1 MDTTLIKIPVMRIP
15 IEIAENSDILLF
27 KRNLSVLSS
36 DIIFGF
42 TKVNEYHKDNK
53 NKTAK
58 IAEINPW

>member
-1 MDTTLIKIPVMRIP
+1 MRIP
-15 IEIAENSDILLF
+15 MAITENSNISLF

-36 DIIFGF
+36 EIIFGF
-42 TKVNEYHKDNK
+42 IIVNEYHKDNK

>member
-15 IEIAENSDILLF
+15 MAITENSNISLF
-27 KRNLSVLSS
+27 KRNLSVLNS

-42 TKVNEYHKDNK
+42 IIVNEYHKDNK
-53 NKTAK
+53 DKTAK